1 MGSNPT
7 ASANTPFF
15 LVFLSRVEWHF
26 GFVCNGFTAFYHCTG
41 FLSITLIRFL
51 CVVWN
56 VVLQM
61 ALTGKLTKKLVDNLG
76 AGRHGD
82 GGGLYLVVD
91 PSGAR
96 RWIVRVVVKGQRNV
110 KGAPLRTDFGLGG
123 ADVVTLNQGRERA
136 LEYRRMA
143 KQGLNPRFNAARHIP
158 TFEEVAGQVHID
170 RMPTWKNAKHRS
182 QWINTL
188 RDYVFPKIGRMPVD
202 SIGQPEVLMCL
213 SPIWTDKHETARRLA
228 QRIKTVLDV
237 AKSKGF
243 RSGENPVTTIHE
255 AHVLPKVK
263 AKPKHHNAM
272 LWQDVPAFYADLKTR
287 DAMAA
292 KALMFTCLTGSR
304 TGEVLGMQWGEV
316 DFDKVLWTCPAD
328 RMKGGVMHRVPLTNE
343 MLAIIEPLRAMQSDY
358 VFEGQKRHSPLSNM
372 AMLMLLRR
380 MQVEGVTVHG
390 FRSTFRDWASEVANA
405 PREVAEMSLAH
416 KVGSDVERAYAR
428 SDLLEKR
435 RLLMERWSGFVSSN
449 KEKVVK
455 VNFGAEVG

>member
-1 MGSNPT
+1 
-7 ASANTPFF
+7 
-15 LVFLSRVEWHF
+15 
-26 GFVCNGFTAFYHCTG
+26 
-41 FLSITLIRFL
+41 
-51 CVVWN
+51 
-56 VVLQM
+56 M
-61 ALTGKLTKKLVDNLG
+61 ALTGKLTKKLVENLG

-96 RWIVRVVVKGQRNV
+96 RWIVRVVVKGQRNA

-123 ADVVTLNQGRERA
+123 ADIITLNQARDRA

-143 KQGLNPRFNAARHIP
+143 KQGLNPRFNATREIP
-158 TFEEVAGQVHID
+158 TFEEVARQVHID
-170 RMPTWKNAKHRS
+170 RMPTWKNEKHGA

-188 RDYVFPKIGRMPVD
+188 RDYAFPKIGRMPID
-202 SIGQPEVLMCL
+202 SVGQPEVLMCL
-213 SPIWTDKHETARRLA
+213 SPIWTDKHETARRLS
-228 QRIKTVLDV
+228 QRIKIVLDV

-243 RSGENPVTTIHE
+243 RSGENPVTAIHD
-255 AHVLPKVK
+255 AQVLPKVK
-263 AKPKHHNAM
+263 AKPKHHKAM
-272 LWQDVPAFYADLKTR
+272 RWQDVPDFYADLKIR

-304 TGEVLGMQWGEV
+304 TSEVLGMQWGEI
-316 DFDKVLWTCPAD
+316 DFDACLWNCPEE
-328 RMKGGVMHRVPLTNE
+328 RMKGGVVHRVPLTDE
-343 MLAIIEPLRAMQSDY
+343 MLAIIEPLQALKSDY
-358 VFEGQKRHSPLSNM
+358 VFEGQKRHKPLSNM

-435 RLLMERWSGFVSSN
+435 RVLMDRWSHYVSG
-449 KEKVVK
+449 ETAKVLQL
-455 VNFGAEVG
+455 GQR

>member
-1 MGSNPT
+1 M
-7 ASANTPFF
+7 
-15 LVFLSRVEWHF
+15 
-26 GFVCNGFTAFYHCTG
+26 
-41 FLSITLIRFL
+41 
-51 CVVWN
+51 
-56 VVLQM
+56 M
-61 ALTGKLTKKLVDNLG
+61 ALTGKLTKKLVENLG

-96 RWIVRVVVKGQRNV
+96 RWIVRVVVKGQRNA

-123 ADVVTLNQGRERA
+123 ADVVTLNQARERA

-143 KQGLNPRFNAARHIP
+143 KQGLNPRFNAQREIP
-158 TFEEVAGQVHID
+158 TFAEVAQQVHID
-170 RMPTWKNAKHRS
+170 RMPTWKNAKHGA

-188 RDYVFPKIGRMPVD
+188 RDYAFSKIGRMPVD
-202 SIGQPEVLMCL
+202 SVGQPEVLMCL
-213 SPIWTDKHETARRLA
+213 SPIWTDKHETARRLS
-228 QRIKTVLDV
+228 QRIKIVLDV

-243 RSGENPVTTIHE
+243 RSGENPVTAIHD
-255 AHVLPKVK
+255 AQVLPKVK
-263 AKPKHHNAM
+263 ARPKHHKAM
-272 LWQDVPAFYADLKTR
+272 RWQDVPAFYADLKAR

-304 TGEVLGMQWGEV
+304 TGEALGMRWDEV
-316 DFDKVLWTCPAD
+316 DLEAKLWSCPAD
-328 RMKGGVMHRVPLTNE
+328 RMKGGETHRVPLTEE
-343 MLAIIEPLRAMQSDY
+343 MLAIIEPLKAMKSDY
-358 VFEGQKRHSPLSNM
+358 VFEGQKRHNPLSNM

-380 MQVEGVTVHG
+380 MEVEDVTVHG

-435 RLLMERWSGFVSSN
+435 RVLMEQWSAYVSAS
-449 KEKVVK
+449 EETV
-455 VNFGAEVG
+455 AEVAKRSDVAN